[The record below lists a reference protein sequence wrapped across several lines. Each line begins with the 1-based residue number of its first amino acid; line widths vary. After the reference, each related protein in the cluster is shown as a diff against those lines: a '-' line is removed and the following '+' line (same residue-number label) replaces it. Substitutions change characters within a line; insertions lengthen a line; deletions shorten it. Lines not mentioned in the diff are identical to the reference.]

1 MVFQVIPWDLAPE
14 TVLHLPTAVEMA
26 LLAVAVPH
34 PTAVGTAEATQ
45 IRLLSIKY
53 WIFWTIHDHWHENTA
68 EIRINF
74 RNCSKLSYNY
84 ATHCHWTNFSNRE
97 QNKLQTWNMWK
108 CRFSC
113 SAILRNWEC
122 PPPNSFHLD
131 ILTIPFVTVPDGLR
145 TFETRQATF
154 HPFLN
159 FIESVLGD
167 SFGSCQKTCQFWD
180 RDSDDE
186 PRCRCS
192 IPKTSLLLQWNRELL
207 VFPDI
212 PKDFSQS
219 HDRRKFRRQT
229 SDNMDKWESRGGRS
243 QKREEK
249 ESEEKKSREALCF
262 SNVLWL
268 GGSKSRLAKAAG
280 VEPSGEMRDEKLHA
294 VVRRSRFRS
303 QNVARSTY
311 RSQKCKKLRISEHY
325 LRLRCRKSTRR
336 CGAKHMSKSKCEKH
350 TMSGSLLDFHDATT
364 TTTVTTTTPTAL
376 HHTTTTTTN
385 LPRYMAVR

>member
-1 MVFQVIPWDLAPE
+1 MRGTNFSHKDPMFLIYYCYYYPILSLLDLLPLSLPLSFLLLSLSTFPLWCGWNNVINQPFGNGNHATYKKGESLGMVFQVIPWDLAPE

-26 LLAVAVPH
+26 LLAVALPH

-45 IRLLSIKY
+45 TRLLSIKY
-53 WIFWTIHDHWHENTA
+53 WIFRTIHDHWHENTA

-84 ATHCHWTNFSNRE
+84 AKHCHWTNFSNRE

-131 ILTIPFVTVPDGLR
+131 ILTIPFVTIPDGLR

-207 VFPDI
+207 VFPR
-212 PKDFSQS
+212 
-219 HDRRKFRRQT
+219 H
-229 SDNMDKWESRGGRS
+229 S
-243 QKREEK
+243 QKFFPVPW
-249 ESEEKKSREALCF
+249 SKK
-262 SNVLWL
+262 V
-268 GGSKSRLAKAAG
+268 
-280 VEPSGEMRDEKLHA
+280 
-294 VVRRSRFRS
+294 
-303 QNVARSTY
+303 
-311 RSQKCKKLRISEHY
+311 
-325 LRLRCRKSTRR
+325 
-336 CGAKHMSKSKCEKH
+336 
-350 TMSGSLLDFHDATT
+350 
-364 TTTVTTTTPTAL
+364 
-376 HHTTTTTTN
+376 
-385 LPRYMAVR
+385 